1 MQYRVGLIFGGP
13 SAEHEV
19 SIMSARNVYRAL
31 EENNYFIYLIYIDR
45 DSNWYLIK
53 NHKYLFDYNKVEQLT
68 AAENGVPLALL
79 PGNSAAQ
86 FLYQDGSNR
95 NFQVDVVFPIMHGRM
110 VEDGALQGLL
120 ELMKI
125 PYVGSRVLGSS
136 INMDKEVTKRLC
148 QQAGILTARWLSF
161 YAEEKAPTF
170 EQIKNQLGLPFFLK
184 PANTGSSI
192 GVHKIKSEM
201 DYQKA
206 VETAKIY
213 DDKLIAE
220 EFIAGREIELSV
232 FGVHKNTVASVAG
245 EIIPA
250 AKYEF
255 YTYNGKY
262 FDPEGAELIAPAK
275 FEPGMLEALQK
286 IACHAFDVLCCEGLA
301 RVDFFV
307 QEDKIYLNE
316 LNTMPGFTQISMY
329 PRLFALSGKPQKE
342 LVSGLIELALKRQ
355 QTTNNISRAVMAGE
369 K

>member
-1 MQYRVGLIFGGP
+1 MPYRVGLIFGGP

-31 EENNYFIYLIYIDR
+31 KENHYLIDLIYIDR
-45 DSNWYLIK
+45 DSGWYLIK
-53 NHKYLFDYNKVEQLT
+53 NHQHLHLLDYDKVAQLT
-68 AAENGVPLALL
+68 AAGNGIPLALL
-79 PGNSAAQ
+79 PGNPAAQ
-86 FLYQDGSNR
+86 FLYQDGSSR

-125 PYVGSRVLGSS
+125 PYVGSRVLGSA
-136 INMDKEVTKRLC
+136 INMDKEVSKRLC
-148 QQAGILTARWLSF
+148 REAGILTARWLSF
-161 YAEEKAPTF
+161 YAEEKAPSF
-170 EQIKNQLGLPFFLK
+170 EQIKEQLGLPFFLK

-192 GVHKIKSEM
+192 GIHKIKSET
-201 DYQKA
+201 DYRKA
-206 VETAKIY
+206 LEVAKIY

-220 EFIAGREIELSV
+220 EFIAGREIEVSV

-255 YTYNGKY
+255 YTYEGKY

-275 FEPGMLEALQK
+275 LQSETLENLQK
-286 IACHAFDVLCCEGLA
+286 IACQAFDVLCCEGLA

-307 QEDKIYLNE
+307 EEDKIYLNE
-316 LNTMPGFTQISMY
+316 INTMPGFTQISMY
-329 PRLFALSGKPQKE
+329 PRLFALSGKTQKA
-342 LVSGLIELALKRQ
+342 LVAGLIEIALKRQ
-355 QTTNNISRAVMAGE
+355 QTTDYISRAMIA